1 MALTLHGYINTTKM
15 CAENVDAMNCTGIY
29 AGGDVD
35 NGTLVVLAGINQN
48 GSSPAIGNIEGYE
61 YNVTLAT
68 QNQAGDVWVV
78 ASPEVG
84 STIDQQIL
92 SDPRYFYNAAGLPM
106 SLKYLVDGV
115 DCIEVTAQCFS
126 NATLPDGNTN
136 KFVTI
141 ANNGQ
146 LTAAAAAPTGTPNV
160 GYFTLE
166 GLHTVTIG
174 AAEVPTAVLRYHRVA
189 ATA

>member
-15 CAENVDAMNCTGIY
+15 CAENIDAMNCAGIY

-35 NGTLVVLAGINQN
+35 NGTIVTLDGMNTVSSGTNQ
-48 GSSPAIGNIEGYE
+48 GAIQGYE
-61 YNVTLAT
+61 YKIALASST
-68 QNQAGDVWVV
+68 TTGDVWVV

-92 SDPRYFYNAAGLPM
+92 SDPRYFYNAQGLPM

-115 DCIEVTAQCFS
+115 DCIEVTAECFTGG
-126 NATLPDGNTN
+126 TLPDAVTN
-136 KFVTI
+136 KFVTVG
-141 ANNGQ
+141 ANGQ
-146 LTAAAAAPTGTPNV
+146 LTAAAAAASGAGKP
-160 GYFTLE
+160 YFTLE

-174 AAEVPTAVLRYHRVA
+174 ATEVPTAVLRYHRA
-189 ATA
+189 AA

>member
-15 CAENVDAMNCTGIY
+15 CAENIDAMNC
-29 AGGDVD
+29 AGVYSTGDVD
-35 NGTLVVLAGINQN
+35 NGTIVTLNGMNTVSSGANQ
-48 GSSPAIGNIEGYE
+48 GAIQGYE
-61 YNVTLAT
+61 YNIALASST
-68 QNQAGDVWVV
+68 TTGDVWVV

-92 SDPRYFYNAAGLPM
+92 SDPRYFYNAQGLPM

-115 DCIEVTAQCFS
+115 DCIEVTAECFTGG
-126 NATLPDGNTN
+126 TLPDAVTN
-136 KFVTI
+136 KFVTVG
-141 ANNGQ
+141 ANGQ
-146 LTAAAAAPTGTPNV
+146 LTAAAAAASGAGKP
-160 GYFTLE
+160 YFTLE

-174 AAEVPTAVLRYHRVA
+174 ATEVPTAVLRYHR